1 MPALPQTVRPETSSG
16 DQLTQLAAV
25 MLGLVVFA
33 AIFAL
38 VERQRS
44 RRGKDHG
51 EKQPPPIDPP
61 RSTPPPRYVRDQPAV
76 PITPPPP
83 TPAAPAG
90 VPDNLPVPFVRRAH
104 EPAAEEPRPGSQPPA
119 TPPAETGAAAAP
131 PATEPTAPDQAELP
145 GSPSAH
151 RPAEPTSPESPD
163 DFGIVIPE
171 EPPPSGSGGA
181 EPRP

>member
-1 MPALPQTVRPETSSG
+1 MIMSALPQTVQAETIPG
-16 DQLTQLAAV
+16 AQLPQLAAV

-44 RRGKDHG
+44 RRGRDHG

-61 RSTPPPRYVRDQPAV
+61 RSTPPPRYVSDQPAV
-76 PITPPPP
+76 PITTPPP

-104 EPAAEEPRPGSQPPA
+104 EPAAEEPRPGSQPLA
-119 TPPAETGAAAAP
+119 TPPADTGAPAAQ
-131 PATEPTAPDQAELP
+131 PATEPTAP
-145 GSPSAH
+145 G
-151 RPAEPTSPESPD
+151 
-163 DFGIVIPE
+163 
-171 EPPPSGSGGA
+171 
-181 EPRP
+181 